1 MSSYFIC
8 IYAWIF
14 KWVCPLGFPIKRL
27 YAILFCS
34 KLAICHAH
42 SMLLELNIMQ
52 QFGITEYVHNIVA
65 WRVYNIKSVN
75 AQQAP
80 VTDDNFENIKE
91 KF

>member
-1 MSSYFIC
+1 
-8 IYAWIF
+8 
-14 KWVCPLGFPIKRL
+14 
-27 YAILFCS
+27 
-34 KLAICHAH
+34 
-42 SMLLELNIMQ
+42 MLLELNIMQ